1 MVSFCIVL
9 LIIAKAGVT
18 GLAAIIGSRPFDVPS
33 WLPPI
38 LLLAATF
45 VDYPPPLNKIAI
57 KGERNAR
64 HLKKLIANNRA
75 LTAFAAFDSFWT
87 SHRSTWPSVSKAF
100 NTQQIEVLTELF
112 ERIRSNSLCV

>member
-1 MVSFCIVL
+1 ML

-57 KGERNAR
+57 KGEWNATPQK
-64 HLKKLIANNRA
+64 KKLQTIV
-75 LTAFAAFDSFWT
+75 LLLLLQPSTAFGLVIAALGLPFPRLLT
-87 SHRSTWPSVSKAF
+87 RSK
-100 NTQQIEVLTELF
+100 
-112 ERIRSNSLCV
+112 

>member
-1 MVSFCIVL
+1 VL

-57 KGERNAR
+57 KGEWNATPQT
-64 HLKKLIANNRA
+64 KKKIANNRA